1 MNTAYR
7 DYLF

>member
-7 DYLF
+7 N